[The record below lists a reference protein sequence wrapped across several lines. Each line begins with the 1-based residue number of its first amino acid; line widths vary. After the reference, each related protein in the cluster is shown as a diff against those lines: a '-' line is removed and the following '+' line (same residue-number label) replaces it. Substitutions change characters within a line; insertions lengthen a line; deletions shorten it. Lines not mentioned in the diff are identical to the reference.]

1 MGSSG
6 AGKSTLSSL
15 FGGFVLEAKL
25 DEEIGMITIDHQNIK
40 GSKEK
45 KSKPP
50 KIAKNWCESETKI
63 PNEIIKMI

>member
-25 DEEIGMITIDHQNIK
+25 DEEIGTITIDHQNNQSPK
-40 GSKEK
+40 DKE
-45 KSKPP
+45 
-50 KIAKNWCESETKI
+50 
-63 PNEIIKMI
+63 